1 MNSKILLVDD
11 DADDRLLFCEA
22 WQETAPEVVLYTSAN
37 GRKALTALDNKEIKI
52 PDLIFLDI
60 NMPLMNGWQFLAIIK
75 ERDAFKHIP
84 VIMYSTSSHGEDVE
98 KACQFGALCFFVKPV
113 GFKDLKKCLAIVAEH
128 LRKNTMPALIGSSS
142 FFRVPETH
150 A

>member
-11 DADDRLLFCEA
+11 DADDRLLFIEA
-22 WQETAPEVVLYTSAN
+22 WQATAPEIFLSTSSN
-37 GRKALTALDNKEIKI
+37 GRKALFAINNKEIET

-60 NMPLMNGWQFLAIIK
+60 NMPLMSGWQFLAIIK
-75 ERDAFKHIP
+75 EHDVYKHIP
-84 VIMYSTSSHGEDVE
+84 VIMYSTSSHSEDVE
-98 KACQFGALCFFVKPV
+98 RAHQLGALCFFVKPV

-128 LRKNTMPALIGSSS
+128 LRSNTVLALIEYSS
-142 FFRVPETH
+142 FFRVPETL